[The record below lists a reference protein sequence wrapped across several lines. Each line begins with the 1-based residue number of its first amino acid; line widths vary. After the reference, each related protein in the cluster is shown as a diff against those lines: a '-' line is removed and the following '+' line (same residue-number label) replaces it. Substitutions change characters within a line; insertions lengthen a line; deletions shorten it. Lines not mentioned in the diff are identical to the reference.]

1 MVWLRSHTKL
11 WHLVHRDSIL
21 AAAAQN
27 ISRWLTHSVLHSPK
41 LSLTSLLHRAVTL
54 VVCCRQSQSPAWV
67 GGFGSPAPSQPGPV
81 MPNQGNFNMAGYQ
94 TQWSGSHSHQWESV
108 DFQLGEHKV
117 INIVIIWRD
126 CVFKAEKIRNNN
138 SLPLLRKQM
147 LFIKTGRELFL
158 LAEVVLCTN

>member
-1 MVWLRSHTKL
+1 M
-11 WHLVHRDSIL
+11 
-21 AAAAQN
+21 
-27 ISRWLTHSVLHSPK
+27 
-41 LSLTSLLHRAVTL
+41 
-54 VVCCRQSQSPAWV
+54 
-67 GGFGSPAPSQPGPV
+67 
-81 MPNQGNFNMAGYQ
+81 
-94 TQWSGSHSHQWESV
+94 

-158 LAEVVLCTN
+158 LAEVVYNVKCQEEVWGGKNSD